1 MITRVLNP
9 ADVPE
14 TTSDWERMNG
24 VLTALALARP
34 SAIAISGSNI
44 AKGSVI
50 RYGGSWYLA
59 DEDTAITGSSSP
71 YVQFTVSLDGDTLS
85 AAYVADLTGVSFNRT
100 YNTWSDVQGRV
111 YYFDEAYAYAWGE
124 ILSQPTLEA
133 WRPANA
139 NLAKLL
145 TSGLG
150 NGKWRS
156 LAETAYISEYFASG
170 APSVKRVTGVEDK
183 PELNKFSTKRTT
195 VERATPSSDET
206 EIFVVTM
213 SSLYPVTI
221 VGFDLLYEHD
231 DPSASNWINVYRVGG
246 GLVGTATDASTAT
259 IVCDGNDETLSTT
272 PIQYSVAYREYGSGE
287 TRGPWRCRVRCR
299 VAPATILEGEITP
312 MELSCSGAVTIS
324 IATSA
329 G

>member
-1 MITRVLNP
+1 MINRVLNP

-50 RYGGSWYLA
+50 RYGGSWYIA

-133 WRPANA
+133 WRPANT

-145 TSGLG
+145 TAGLG

-156 LAETAYISEYFASG
+156 LSETAYMSEYFTSG
-170 APSVKRVTGVEDK
+170 APSIKSVTGTEDK
-183 PELNKFSTKRTT
+183 PELNQLSDQATT
-195 VERATPSSDET
+195 VARRTPSSDET

-231 DPSASNWINVYRVGG
+231 DSSSSNSVRVYRSAALIGS
-246 GLVGTATDASTAT
+246 ATDSSSAT
-259 IVCDGNDETLSTT
+259 IVCDGNDEVLSTT
-272 PIQYSVAYREYGSGE
+272 PIQFSVKYREFGAGE
-287 TRGPWRCRVRCR
+287 FRGPWRCRVRCR
-299 VAPATILEGEITP
+299 IAPATILEGEITP
-312 MELSCSGAVTIS
+312 MELSCADAVTIS